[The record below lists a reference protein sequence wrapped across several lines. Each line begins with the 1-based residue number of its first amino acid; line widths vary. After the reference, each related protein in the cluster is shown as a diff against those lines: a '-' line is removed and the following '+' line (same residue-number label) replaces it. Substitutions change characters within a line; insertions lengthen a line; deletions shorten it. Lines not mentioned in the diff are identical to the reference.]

1 MPAGGSASAEEALS
15 KAADEH
21 GDYAVAEVLST
32 LPPQVTALHLAGFD
46 GAKTSLATL
55 LVPPKAWA
63 ESLAYMA
70 ATWPDDMI
78 EDDPERIAEG
88 LFNHVHGI
96 VYASDDEDRRHE
108 LLAEASAT
116 DHGATV
122 FAILWSLGLLGWLD
136 FRLNMFLNVMTPLI
150 MVISFADSMQ
160 LTFAARDRLIAGE
173 SKYDAFKHALLVVG
187 PACALTHGTA
197 GLSFAA
203 LLFADSDLIK
213 TFGLAGLLATVIAF
227 IAVMTLVPPLDGS
240 RLLIYGRKSCRLGD
254 FVQGGGALLCPKSKL
269 KVQLNVQWAGSLLS
283 GNGYVQLGT
292 GSVLTHVP
300 LLFTK

>member
-1 MPAGGSASAEEALS
+1 MSDKTNLPALSKQVSELVLAGSLAHAEEAFS
-15 KAADEH
+15 QAADEH

-63 ESLAYMA
+63 DSLAYLA

-96 VYASDDEDRRHE
+96 VYAADDVERRHE

-122 FAILWSLGLLGWLD
+122 FAILWSLAPKEILE
-136 FRLNMFLNVMTPLI
+136 V
-150 MVISFADSMQ
+150 
-160 LTFAARDRLIAGE
+160 AGE
-173 SKYDAFKHALLVVG
+173 IVAKG
-187 PACALTHGTA
+187 PYVTGQT
-197 GLSFAA
+197 SS
-203 LLFADSDLIK
+203 DSDIVPLAIDLAKASEDGWERSLIEL
-213 TFGLAGLLATVIAF
+213 FPEFRHSADLADAEFSDDPDEEEPKVLQRSTRELLYRLRKQVPSVRATPRRG
-227 IAVMTLVPPLDGS
+227 T
-240 RLLIYGRKSCRLGD
+240 RKSM
-254 FVQGGGALLCPKSKL
+254 
-269 KVQLNVQWAGSLLS
+269 
-283 GNGYVQLGT
+283 GT
-292 GSVLTHVP
+292 DIFS
-300 LLFTK
+300 